1 MARKPDDDVGESG
14 TPSVGGG
21 HQTAQQA
28 AITGQGPGQEEGGRT
43 DADRNA
49 SWGAH
54 GGTPGRAPTS
64 VGGSSE
70 GHSDQQAGQGARE
83 DEKVAGGLYRTERT
97 GGKTDG

>member
-1 MARKPDDDVGESG
+1 MARENDDDVGEAG
-14 TPSVGGG
+14 KPSVGGG

-28 AITGQGPGQEEGGRT
+28 AITGQGGGAGGKT
-43 DADRNA
+43 DAERNA
-49 SWGAH
+49 SWSEH
-54 GGTPGRAPTS
+54 GGTPGRAPVS

-70 GHSDQQAGQGARE
+70 GHSDQQAGQGADE